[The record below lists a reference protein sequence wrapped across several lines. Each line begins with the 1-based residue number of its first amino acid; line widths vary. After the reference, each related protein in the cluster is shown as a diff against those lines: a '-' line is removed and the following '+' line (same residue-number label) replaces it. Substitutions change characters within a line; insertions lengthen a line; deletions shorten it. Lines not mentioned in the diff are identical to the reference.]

1 MSSDDT
7 GRLGDAAVPVRLLM
21 ALSVAVSHSFT
32 LAGHDDPL
40 LPNAGFG
47 SLGVVGF
54 FALSGFLVTGS
65 ALRLGDRP
73 RFLWHRF
80 LRIYPA
86 YWVCLLVTAFG
97 FGLALGGTPGQAAGY
112 VLENATIMV
121 HRLTLS
127 GEPSGVPV
135 PGQLN
140 GALWTLGVEV
150 ICYLVVA
157 LTMAR
162 RRAVA
167 PMAALF
173 LFVALCAARTQGAVY
188 PQYELA
194 LAFAIGATLRL
205 YRFPRTTT
213 VLAASGVV
221 TVVAIAAGW
230 WLPVALPA
238 LCVFV
243 LNLADRP
250 APVIPDLSYGF
261 YLYAFPVQQTL
272 VVAGLREPLL
282 ILALTIVGAGSLAW
296 LSHRFIEEPA
306 RRLRGASLP
315 HSVTRRFDR
324 AMATDA

>member
-1 MSSDDT
+1 MSSEDT
-7 GRLGDAAVPVRLLM
+7 GRLGDAAVPMRLLM
-21 ALSVAVSHSFT
+21 ALSVALSHSFT
-32 LAGHDDPL
+32 LAGHHDPL

-97 FGLALGGTPGQAAGY
+97 FGLAFGGTPGQAAGY
-112 VLENATIMV
+112 VFENATIMV
-121 HRLTLS
+121 HRLSLA
-127 GEPSGVPV
+127 GEPFGVPV
-135 PGQLN
+135 TGQLN

-162 RRAVA
+162 WRAVA

-173 LFVALCAARTQGAVY
+173 LWVVLAAAGSQGMVF

-194 LAFAIGATLRL
+194 LAFAIGASLRL
-205 YRFPRTTT
+205 YRFPRTTG
-213 VLAASGVV
+213 VLVASGAF
-221 TVVAIAAGW
+221 TLLGIAAGW

-238 LCVFV
+238 LCVFILV
-243 LNLADRP
+243 VADRR

-261 YLYAFPVQQTL
+261 YLYAFPVQQGL
-272 VVAGLREPLL
+272 VVAGLREPLV
-282 ILALTIVGAGSLAW
+282 ILALTIIGAGALAW
-296 LSHRFIEEPA
+296 LSHRFVEEPA
-306 RRLRGASLP
+306 RRLRGARLP
-315 HSVTRRFDR
+315 RSMTRRFDR